1 MSEMSS
7 ERNTPLTSTGLPAD
21 LTTGSTRSLLLT
33 VLAELVWPNGV
44 PARTSALV
52 AVMTGMGVDERTAR
66 QAITRAGRSHWIT
79 AERRGREAVW
89 RLTPHALDLFE
100 EGYRRVRAL
109 SDRYDDWDGRWF
121 VVFVSVPHLLRARRQ
136 KLYDGLTWAG
146 FGNPA
151 PGIWLTPH
159 SQRQDRVR
167 ALIERLDLTTST
179 ISFVGEIEDVGLN
192 EGTIVRQGWNLPG
205 LAEHYASVEEAFRDA
220 RPAHGDETLYTQM
233 RLLNEWQNF
242 PYSDPQLPE
251 ALAPDWIGRRV
262 SQLIEQLRAGWAPD
276 VSARWAELNAM
287 PEDLT
292 RHAVRA

>member
-1 MSEMSS
+1 MSS
-7 ERNTPLTSTGLPAD
+7 EPHTPLRSTGLPAD
-21 LTTGSTRSLLLT
+21 LTPGSTRSLLLT

-44 PARTSALV
+44 PARTAALV
-52 AVMTGMGVDERTAR
+52 AVMTGMGVEERTAR

-79 AERRGREAVW
+79 AERRGREAAW
-89 RLTPHALDLFE
+89 SLTPHLLDLFE

-109 SDRYDDWDGRWF
+109 SDSYDDWDGRWF

-151 PGIWLTPH
+151 PGVWLTPH
-159 SQRQDRVR
+159 SQRQERVR
-167 ALIERLDLTTST
+167 ALIERLDLSTST
-179 ISFVGEIEDVGLN
+179 ISFVGEIDEFGLN
-192 EGTIVRQGWNLPG
+192 ERSIVEQGWNLTV
-205 LAEHYASVEEAFRDA
+205 LADHYANVEEAFRDA
-220 RPAHGDETLYTQM
+220 RPAAGDETLYTQM

-262 SQLIEQLRAGWAPD
+262 SRLIEQLRAGWAPD
-276 VSARWAELNAM
+276 VSARWAELNAT

-292 RHAVRA
+292 RLSTRV